1 MALSIVARYPALGH
15 PLYRRF
21 WLASFASVGGTQL
34 ITLGQAWLLF
44 ELTHSAWL
52 LGVLGAAASIPN
64 IIMTLGGGVIA
75 DRVDRRQILRLT
87 SSLSAVLLATLAW
100 LDWHGH
106 IAVWHL
112 LAAAALFSLI
122 TGIDWPA
129 RVSLYPR
136 LIDRSAFMSAVA
148 LNSFVWQ
155 VSRLAIP
162 AAGGLLIAATSTA
175 AVFALGSVGFIAMFW
190 MVTSLPAQ
198 PADPATGSALR
209 DLREGVAYIVTTPMF
224 RTLLLLSFVAMFFGQ
239 AYTQLMPVFSTLLG
253 SGETGYGYL
262 LSAGG
267 LGSVLG
273 TLLIGSVTQHK
284 RLGTLM
290 LGAAALSALSI
301 LVFAGVAAR
310 GSFVGAL
317 VATLSAAAF
326 ASGFN
331 VTSMTVLQLTVP
343 DRLRGRVMGI
353 HSMGFSLM
361 PLGALLLGALA
372 DLFTA
377 TAAVAL
383 CAGVYLLAIG
393 YVSAR
398 HEQVRALDGTRL
410 RSTH

>member
-1 MALSIVARYPALGH
+1 MGLSILERYPALGH

-34 ITLGQAWLLF
+34 INLGQGWLVF

-64 IIMTLGGGVIA
+64 IVMTLGGGVIA
-75 DRVDRRQILRLT
+75 DRFDRRQILRLT
-87 SSLSAVLLATLAW
+87 SGLSAVLLAALAW
-100 LDWHGH
+100 LDWQGT
-106 IAVWHL
+106 IAVWHVL
-112 LAAAALFSLI
+112 TAAALFSLI

-155 VSRLAIP
+155 VSRMAVP
-162 AAGGLLIAATSTA
+162 AAGGLLIAVTDTA
-175 AVFALGSVGFIAMFW
+175 LVFALGSLGFMAMFRV
-190 MVTSLPAQ
+190 VTTLPAQ
-198 PADPATGSALR
+198 PANPTPGSALQ
-209 DLREGVAYIVTTPMF
+209 DMGEGLGYIASTPLF
-224 RTLLLLSFVAMFFGQ
+224 RTLMLLTFVAMFFAQ
-239 AYTQLMPVFSTLLG
+239 SYTQLMPVFSNLLD

-273 TLLIGSVTQHK
+273 TLMVGSVTQHS
-284 RLGTLM
+284 RLGAMM
-290 LGAAALSALSI
+290 LGAAALSALCI
-301 LVFAGVAAR
+301 MVF
-310 GSFVGAL
+310 AL
-317 VATLSAAAF
+317 VAASGSFAAAFVATLAAAAF

-331 VTSMTVLQLTVP
+331 VTSMTVLQLSVP

-361 PLGALLLGALA
+361 PLGALLLGGLA
-372 DLFTA
+372 DLLTA
-377 TAAVAL
+377 PVAVAL
-383 CAGVYLLAIG
+383 SASIYLLAAG
-393 YVSAR
+393 SVGVR
-398 HEQVRALDGTRL
+398 HAMIRRLDGTRL
-410 RSTH
+410 RSAP

>member
-1 MALSIVARYPALGH
+1 MALSFIERFPALGH

-34 ITLGQAWLLF
+34 LTLGQGWLIF

-64 IIMTLGGGVIA
+64 IVMTLGGGVIA

-87 SSLSAVLLATLAW
+87 SGLSAVLLAVLAW
-100 LDWHGH
+100 LDWQGS
-106 IAVWHL
+106 IAVWHVL
-112 LAAAALFSLI
+112 TAAALFSLI

-162 AAGGLLIAATSTA
+162 AAGGLLIAATGTA
-175 AVFALGSVGFIAMFW
+175 TVFALGSLGFIAMFW
-190 MVTSLPAQ
+190 VVTTLPAQ
-198 PADPATGSALR
+198 PGNATPGSALQ
-209 DLREGVAYIVTTPMF
+209 DMGEGIAYIATTPLF
-224 RTLLLLSFVAMFFGQ
+224 RTLMLLTFVAMFFGQ
-239 AYTQLMPVFSTLLG
+239 SYTQLMPVFSTLLG

-273 TLLIGSVTQHK
+273 TLLVGSVTQHA
-284 RLGTLM
+284 RLGAMM

-301 LVFAGVAAR
+301 MVFALVAAS
-310 GSFVGAL
+310 GSFVAAFAAT
-317 VATLSAAAF
+317 VAAAAF
-326 ASGFN
+326 ASCFN
-331 VTSMTVLQLTVP
+331 VTSMTVLQLSVP

-377 TAAVAL
+377 TVAVVL
-383 CAGVYLLAIG
+383 STSIYLLAAG
-393 YVSAR
+393 HVSAR
-398 HEQVRALDGTRL
+398 HAMIRRLNGTQL
-410 RSTH
+410 RNET